1 MQRLNQESLR
11 FKANPVEDQVEDG
24 WQQIMKMINKYG
36 GNINKYGRS
45 INKYGGNINKYRGN
59 MK

>member
-24 WQQIMKMINKYG
+24 WQQIMKMMNKYG
-36 GNINKYGRS
+36 EKWNEALLIKLW
-45 INKYGGNINKYRGN
+45 IWMVLAILDI
-59 MK
+59 